1 MEKVEHNIEI
11 EHSEYTSPEDD
22 SHKSH
27 LAVEEHM
34 TIEEA
39 RKIEPTRL
47 FSRAMLPLN
56 LACLLG
62 FLNSTINGY
71 DGSLMNALLSNNQF
85 RQFFGS
91 SNVGIRAGIL
101 TGIYQVGGVSALPF
115 VGPLTDTW
123 GRRMGMLIGA
133 VIIMMGTIIAATTSV
148 NPSLGQFLA
157 GRFFLG
163 FGYTVCSS
171 AGPTYVVEISHPAY
185 RGVQTGVYNTFYY
198 TGSIL
203 AAGVVRGALS
213 QKGNQSW
220 LIPLWLQMLFPGM
233 IAVFSWIL
241 PESPR
246 WLYAHNHEDKA
257 KIFLAKYH
265 GKGNIHSLWV
275 KLQLEEYQ
283 DYLKVNG
290 SDQKWWDYR
299 ALFSTRPS
307 FYRVLCSVVVSVL
320 AQWAGNGLISYYLS
334 GVLDTAGITDT
345 TKQLNINLGIACM
358 SLVCAICGALCVD
371 VLGRRT
377 MLLYVNQ
384 LLALCWMAMVIC
396 TALYNEKGLK
406 SAAQATIAVIYIFS
420 AVFSVGFSAIQGLY
434 PVEVLSFEIRA
445 KGMAVSSLSV
455 NAASLLISYA
465 MPVALQKIQW
475 KTYIVL
481 MVWCAIQAVIVYA
494 IIPETKGWT
503 LEELDEIF
511 ASKNPIK
518 ASLRKPGN
526 VKAKR
531 SICEMKKLWRSPQ
544 HG

>member
-1 MEKVEHNIEI
+1 MLEVEKKVEV
-11 EHSEYTSPEDD
+11 EH
-22 SHKSH
+22 
-27 LAVEEHM
+27 EEH
-34 TIEEA
+34 TVTEDGGSGFEESMSEQLTVESA
-39 RKIEPTRL
+39 QKIEPTRL
-47 FSRAMLPLN
+47 FCKEMLPLN

-71 DGSLMNALLSNNQF
+71 DGSLMNALLSNEWF
-85 RQFFGS
+85 RDFFGS
-91 SNVGIRAGIL
+91 SNVGVRAGIL
-101 TGIYQVGGVSALPF
+101 TGMYQVGGVSALVF

-123 GRRMGMLIGA
+123 GRRVGMLIGA
-133 VIIMMGTIIAATTSV
+133 IIIMLGTIIAATTSI

-163 FGYTVCSS
+163 FGYTVCAS
-171 AGPTYVVEISHPAY
+171 AGPTYVVEISHPAF
-185 RGVQTGVYNTFYY
+185 RGVQTGIYNTFYY

-203 AAGVVRGALS
+203 AAGVVRGSLN

-220 LIPLWLQMLFPGM
+220 LIPLWLQMLFPGL
-233 IAVFSWIL
+233 IAVFSWLL

-246 WLYAHNHEDKA
+246 WLYAHNRENEANK
-257 KIFLAKYH
+257 FLVKYH
-265 GKGNIHSLWV
+265 GKGKKDSIWV

-283 DYLKVNG
+283 DYLKING

-299 ALFSTRPS
+299 ALFSTRAS
-307 FYRVLCSVVVSVL
+307 LYRVMCSVTVSIL

-358 SLVCAICGALCVD
+358 SLVCAVAGATCVD
-371 VLGRRT
+371 VFGRRT

-396 TALYNEKGLK
+396 TAMYNEKDLK
-406 SAAQATIAVIYIFS
+406 SAAQATIAMIYIFS
-420 AVFSVGFSAIQGLY
+420 AVFSVGYSAIQGLY

-445 KGMAVSSLSV
+445 KGMAVSSLAV
-455 NAASLLISYA
+455 NASSLLISYG

-475 KTYIVL
+475 KTYIIL
-481 MVWCAIQAVIVYA
+481 MVWCVIQALIVYA
-494 IIPETKGWT
+494 VIPETKGWT

-511 ASKNPIK
+511 ASKNPVK
-518 ASLRKPGN
+518 ASLKTSSMRDLEKGRMYPI
-526 VKAKR
+526 R
-531 SICEMKKLWRSPQ
+531 RLWRARR
-544 HG
+544 